1 VTKDIE
7 HFFSA
12 SQPFEIP
19 QLRFLC
25 LALYPIL
32 IGLFGSLEANFL
44 SSLYILDVSPLPDV
58 GLVKIFSQSVECQFV
73 LWQCHSTYRSFSILW
88 GPICQFLILEHKS
101 LVFYSGNFP
110 LCQCVWGLNQTPIF
124 SLRTHL
130 CSAWPWEHKLCTIC
144 KGICFW

>member
-73 LWQCHSTYRSFSILW
+73 L
-88 GPICQFLILEHKS
+88 
-101 LVFYSGNFP
+101 
-110 LCQCVWGLNQTPIF
+110 
-124 SLRTHL
+124 
-130 CSAWPWEHKLCTIC
+130 
-144 KGICFW
+144 